1 MASYKE
7 IIFNELLSL
16 SADDID
22 RIDSHFHA
30 ISDLLP
36 QLHAW
41 LQDRQVELWEE
52 QGEEWDGQ
60 PDALQEWHDF
70 DPDC

>member
-7 IIFNELLSL
+7 INFNELLDL

-22 RIDSHFHA
+22 RIDSHFPA

-41 LQDRQVELWEE
+41 LQDRQLELWEE
-52 QGEEWDGQ
+52 QSEEWDGP
-60 PDALQEWHDF
+60 PDALQEWHAF

>member
-1 MASYKE
+1 MASHKE
-7 IIFNELLSL
+7 IIFNELLDL

-36 QLHAW
+36 RLHAW
-41 LQDRQVELWEE
+41 LQDRQIELWEE
-52 QGEEWDGQ
+52 QSEEWDGQ
-60 PDALQEWHDF
+60 PDGLQEWHDF

>member
-1 MASYKE
+1 MASHKE
-7 IIFNELLSL
+7 IIFNELLGL
-16 SADDID
+16 SADEID

-41 LQDRQVELWEE
+41 LQDRQIELWEE
-52 QGEEWDGQ
+52 QSDECDGQ